1 MNKYNDM
8 HINDISAINC
18 RADLTGIC
26 VGLLFLS
33 LKTTKIQDRKMVLA
47 SAKKKVLQP

>member
-1 MNKYNDM
+1 M

-33 LKTTKIQDRKMVLA
+33 PKTTENQDRKMALA
-47 SAKKKVLQP
+47 NKKEVLQP